1 MKIYQTTYFW
11 RTYLNYVLFILLGTG
26 LVGLQQ
32 AITLSASE
40 TEKDEA
46 SQHAQGALL
55 ATAAASPLRTVDQNA
70 LEDLTSIIA
79 VQTGLRVTVI
89 LPDGRVLAD
98 TMENPLAM
106 ENHLHRP
113 EVQLAI
119 ARGNGDVERYSQ
131 TLNRNFVYRALAV
144 NSNGVL
150 LGVVRVARARED
162 LDVLIHVKQLEV
174 LKNCLLVL
182 SLLLISAFV
191 MVWRKTATVE
201 LLTKTT
207 EAIASGDFERRV
219 PESRALGMKRLAD
232 AINQMARNSA
242 KRLSTLTAERNR
254 LATIFTGMVEGV
266 VDVDEKQN
274 IVHINEA
281 ALFLLDLQREKYI
294 GKPVW
299 QEIRNQKIILALDE
313 ALRTRAVI
321 KTQIDYLRGR
331 EQLVIDLYVASLADD
346 NGNPI
351 GAILV
356 LHDVTELKHLERIR
370 TDFVANASHEL
381 KTPIT
386 AIRGLSETVVN
397 DPDVDKQTLM
407 SFMERIHSQSIRLS
421 QLVGDLMTIS
431 RLEADSGE
439 HNFSRINL
447 VDLISRAITAAK
459 PVAESKQHALTAQL
473 SGEKLEVFGDR
484 QNLSQLLDNLIDNAI
499 KYTPIA
505 GRIEVRLR
513 REELDVVLEVEDSGI
528 GISPQH
534 QERVFE
540 RFYRIDKA
548 RSQSLGGTGLGLSIV
563 RNIAERHGGSVDV
576 ASQPGKGSVFIFRMP
591 LALAGNEEIR

>member
-1 MKIYQTTYFW
+1 LKIYQTTYFW
-11 RTYLNYVLFILLGTG
+11 RTYINYVLFILLGTG

-55 ATAAASPLRTVDQNA
+55 ATAAASPLRSVDQNA

-89 LPDGRVLAD
+89 LPDGRVLTD
-98 TMENPLAM
+98 TMENPLTM

-150 LGVVRVARARED
+150 LGVVRVARSRED
-162 LDVLIHVKQLEV
+162 LDLLIHDKQLAV

-182 SLLLISAFV
+182 FLLLISAFV

-207 EAIASGDFERRV
+207 EAIAGGDFERRV

-281 ALFLLDLQREKYI
+281 ALLLLDLRREKYI

-313 ALRTRAVI
+313 ALRTRSVI

-356 LHDVTELKHLERIR
+356 LHNVTELKHLERIR

-407 SFMERIHSQSIRLS
+407 SFMERIHAQSIRLS

-447 VDLISRAITAAK
+447 VDLISRAITAAR
-459 PVAESKQHALTAQL
+459 PVAENKQHALTAKL
-473 SGEKLEVFGDR
+473 PGEKLEVFGDR
-484 QNLSQLLDNLIDNAI
+484 QNLNQLLDNLIDNAI
-499 KYTPIA
+499 KYTPVA

-563 RNIAERHGGSVDV
+563 RNIAERHQGSVDV
-576 ASQPGKGSVFIFRMP
+576 VSQPGKGSVFIFRMP